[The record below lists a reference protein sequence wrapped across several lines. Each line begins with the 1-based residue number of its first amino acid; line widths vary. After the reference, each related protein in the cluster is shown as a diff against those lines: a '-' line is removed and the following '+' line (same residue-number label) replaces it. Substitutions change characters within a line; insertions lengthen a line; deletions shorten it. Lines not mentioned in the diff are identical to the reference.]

1 MHNRRK
7 FITFTVVGSGA
18 ALMSRSIAAAQDS
31 TPESEV
37 APKNKIFTNV
47 VPDLPRAEDGKIA
60 SVGFFTSPEDGT
72 TFALI
77 HNATED
83 DFIMRQGWGKALDG
97 TGEELAEVEK
107 VELAPY
113 SWEADSYGLHLARF
127 DQPFEG
133 VESLEFEF
141 PTVPLEEATGDLEN
155 ISVTAFDP
163 EKIPL
168 TATVTNDTEL
178 SLSFAPIIGIF
189 FDEEMN
195 IVGGASNLAIA
206 VGPGQDGEAILVA
219 HGEVTNRYLLAAFGS
234 V

>member
-1 MHNRRK
+1 MNNRRQ
-7 FITFTVVGSGA
+7 FIKVSVIGA
-18 ALMSRSIAAAQDS
+18 SATLFGGPIAMAQDS
-31 TPESEV
+31 TPESN
-37 APKNKIFTNV
+37 ADPKNKIFTSV
-47 VPDLPRAEDGKIA
+47 LEDLPRAEGGEIA
-60 SVGFFTSPEDGT
+60 SVGFFTSPENGT

-83 DFIMRQGWGKALDG
+83 AFIMRQGWGKALDG
-97 TGEELAEVEK
+97 NGEELAQVDK
-107 VELAPY
+107 VDIAPY
-113 SWEADSYGLHLARF
+113 SWEADSYGLHIARF
-127 DQPFEG
+127 DQPLEG

-178 SLSFAPIIGIF
+178 SLSFAPVIGIF

-195 IVGGASNLAIA
+195 IVGGAANLAIA
-206 VGPGQDGEAILVA
+206 VGPGQDGEAVLAA
-219 HGEVTNRYLLAAFGS
+219 HGEVTDRYLFAAFGS